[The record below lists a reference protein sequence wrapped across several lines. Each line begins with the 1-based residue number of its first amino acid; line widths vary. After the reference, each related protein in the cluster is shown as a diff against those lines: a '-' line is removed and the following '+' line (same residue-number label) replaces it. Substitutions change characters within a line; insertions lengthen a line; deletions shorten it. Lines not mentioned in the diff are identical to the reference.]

1 MTQAQRIVQQM
12 MAKDLFS
19 QWMGIEVVHVEPG
32 ICNLRMTVKDDMLN
46 GFSIAHGGLAYSLA
60 DSALAFASNAHG
72 AKCVSIET
80 SISHVKPVV
89 EGDVLTTQVE
99 EKSLTKRTGL
109 YFITV
114 LNQNNEAV
122 AFFKGSVHRSE
133 KNWE

>member
-12 MAKDLFS
+12 MSKDLFS
-19 QWMGIEVVHVEPG
+19 QWMGIEVVRVEPG
-32 ICNLRMTVKDDMLN
+32 ICELKMTVKSEMLN

-72 AKCVSIET
+72 LKCYSIET
-80 SISHVKPVV
+80 SISHVKSVV

-99 EKSLTKRTGL
+99 EKNLTKRTGL
-109 YFITV
+109 YYITV
-114 LNQNNEAV
+114 LNQNNDAV
-122 AFFKGSVHRSE
+122 AYFKGSVHRSE

>member
-12 MAKDLFS
+12 MSKDLFS
-19 QWMGIEVVHVEPG
+19 QWMGIEVVRVEPG
-32 ICNLRMTVKDDMLN
+32 ICELKMAVKSDMLN

-72 AKCVSIET
+72 LKCYSIET

-89 EGDVLTTQVE
+89 EGDVLITQVE
-99 EKSLTKRTGL
+99 EKNLTKRTGL
-109 YFITV
+109 YYITV

-122 AFFKGSVHRSE
+122 AYFKGSVHRSE

>member
-32 ICNLRMTVKDDMLN
+32 SCELRMTVKADMLN

-72 AKCVSIET
+72 MKCVSIET

-89 EGDVLTTQVE
+89 EGDVLTTVVE

-114 LNQNNEAV
+114 LNQNKESV

-133 KNWE
+133 KMWE